1 MLESLNRLMDHIDQ
15 HLTEDITSQ
24 DVTRIVG
31 VSDYH
36 FRRMFSYMAG
46 MTLNE
51 YIRNRRLS
59 EANKDLIHGKSVTD
73 VAYTYGYQSVDGF
86 SRAFRDWC
94 GFLPSEVIKNKI
106 QKSFPKFTFFI
117 DIKGGISMEF
127 KLEQKPSFN
136 VVGVSKRVPIQF
148 EGVNNSIVELA
159 QSITEQQRNEM
170 RQLADLYP
178 HQVLNVSFDFDEGYL
193 EEKGSL
199 THMIGFATTQENT
212 YKDLEQITIESN
224 LWAVFPNSGPF
235 PETLQETMAKTYA
248 EWLPTSGYELSD
260 LPSISF
266 TKHDGPSDN
275 VYSEVWVAVKSKTT

>member
-15 HLTEDITSQ
+15 HLTDEITGQDI
-24 DVTRIVG
+24 TRIVG

-51 YIRNRRLS
+51 YVRNRRLS

-94 GFLPSEVIKNKI
+94 GFLPSEVSKNKI

-127 KLEQKPSFN
+127 KLEHKPSFN

-159 QSITEQQRNEM
+159 QSITQQQRSEM
-170 RQLADLYP
+170 HQLADLYP
-178 HQVLNVSFDFDEGYL
+178 NQVLNVSYDFDEGYL
-193 EEKGSL
+193 DEKGSL
-199 THMIGFATTQENT
+199 THMIGFATTQENP
-212 YKDLEQITIESN
+212 YEDLEQITVASN
-224 LWAVFPNSGPF
+224 LWAVFPNTGPF

-248 EWLPTSGYELSD
+248 EWLPTSEYELAD

-275 VYSEVWVAVKSKTT
+275 VYSEVWVAVKPKTT

>member
-1 MLESLNRLMDHIDQ
+1 MPESLNRLMAHIEQ
-15 HLTEDITSQ
+15 HLTDEITNQDIT
-24 DVTRIVG
+24 RIIG

-59 EANKDLIHGKSVTD
+59 EANKDLIQGMSVTD
-73 VAYTYGYQSVDGF
+73 VAFTYGYQSVDGF

-127 KLEQKPSFN
+127 KLEHKPSFN

-148 EGVNNSIVELA
+148 EGVNNAIAELA
-159 QSITEQQRNEM
+159 ESITDQQYSEM
-170 RQLADLYP
+170 AQLADLYP
-178 HQVLNVSFDFDEGYL
+178 NQVLNVSYDFDEGYL
-193 EEKGSL
+193 DEKGLL
-199 THMIGFATTQENT
+199 THMIGYATTHSNPYE
-212 YKDLEQITIESN
+212 DLEQITIASN
-224 LWAVFPNSGPF
+224 LWAVFPNTGPF

-248 EWLPTSGYELSD
+248 EWLPTSGYELAD
-260 LPSISF
+260 LPSISY
-266 TKHDGPSDN
+266 TEYDGLTDD
-275 VYSEVWVAVKSKTT
+275 VYSEVWVAVKEKKL

>member
-15 HLTEDITSQ
+15 HLTDEITGQDI
-24 DVTRIVG
+24 TRIVG

-51 YIRNRRLS
+51 YVRNRRLS

-94 GFLPSEVIKNKI
+94 GFLPSEVSKNKI

-127 KLEQKPSFN
+127 KLEHKPSFN

-159 QSITEQQRNEM
+159 QSITEQQRSEM
-170 RQLADLYP
+170 HQLADLYP
-178 HQVLNVSFDFDEGYL
+178 HQVLNVSYDFDEGYL
-193 EEKGSL
+193 NEKGSL
-199 THMIGFATTQENT
+199 THMIGFATTQENP
-212 YKDLEQITIESN
+212 YEDLEQITVASN
-224 LWAVFPNSGPF
+224 LWAVFPNTGPF

-248 EWLPTSGYELSD
+248 EWLPTSEYELAD

-275 VYSEVWVAVKSKTT
+275 VYSEVWVAVKEKKL